1 MATYY
6 ETPRDGIGFTKY
18 TAVGKPLTTRNTF
31 GGNEVGEF
39 PVARLE
45 VYNPREIPLLEQ
57 GDYNIKTKL
66 VGRPDLARLSGQ
78 MLSDRYDID
87 EINEAQER
95 QRNTPQMFYPRQA
108 EFFSLFSDPEMRHTV
123 GTLAGLAINQF
134 GTGIRASSSL
144 SKHSSRLV
152 QRGMEAGV
160 VAGNPANPAGE
171 ANNSFTLEP
180 VTEIRSIESPTDTRP
195 AWYDA
200 PGKEISK
207 SRVDDARR
215 TVHGLLR
222 PKTSPEQF
230 GPFLPDPKLPGME
243 NY

>member
-18 TAVGKPLTTRNTF
+18 TAVGKPLNTRDTF
-31 GGNEVGEF
+31 GGNNVGEF

-57 GDYNIKTKL
+57 GDYDIKTKL

-108 EFFSLFSDPEMRHTV
+108 EFFSLFSDPSMRHTV

-134 GTGIRASSSL
+134 GPRIRASSSL

-160 VAGNPANPAGE
+160 VGEPTMNPSGE
-171 ANNSFTLEP
+171 ANNSFDFEP
-180 VTEIRSIESPTDTRP
+180 VTEIRSMESPTGTRP

-207 SRVDDARR
+207 PRVDDARR

-230 GPFLPDPKLPGME
+230 GPFLPDPQLPGME
-243 NY
+243 GY

>member
-6 ETPRDGIGFTKY
+6 ETGNDGIGFTKL
-18 TAVGKPLTTRNTF
+18 TAVGKPRSTKNTF
-31 GGNEVGEF
+31 GGGDVGEF
-39 PVARLE
+39 PVARME
-45 VYNPREIPLLEQ
+45 VYHSREVPLIEQ
-57 GDYNIKTKL
+57 GDYDIKTKL

-78 MLSDRYDID
+78 MLTDRHDID

-95 QRNTPQMFYPRQA
+95 QRNTPQMFYPKQA

-123 GTLAGLAINQF
+123 GTLAGLAIDQF
-134 GTGIRASSSL
+134 GPGIRTSSSL

-160 VAGNPANPAGE
+160 VGEHPMNPSGE
-171 ANNSFTLEP
+171 ATNSYDFEP
-180 VTEIRSIESPTDTRP
+180 LTEMYSMESPTGTRP

-207 SRVDDARR
+207 SRVDNARR
-215 TVHGLLR
+215 TIHGILR

-230 GPFLPDPKLPGME
+230 GPVQPDPQLPGME